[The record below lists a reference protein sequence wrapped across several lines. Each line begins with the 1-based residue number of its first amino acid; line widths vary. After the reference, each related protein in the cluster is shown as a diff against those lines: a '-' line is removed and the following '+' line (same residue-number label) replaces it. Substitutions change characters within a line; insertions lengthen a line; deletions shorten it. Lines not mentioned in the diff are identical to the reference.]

1 MKELDWHYLLAS
13 LWFEYPINQNVDL
26 NFYATNNK
34 VQLYSTGRY
43 SQYPVINRNGKE
55 YKQGYVSVCVTESL
69 CSAAETNT
77 TL

>member
-1 MKELDWHYLLAS
+1 MLQTIKSSCTA
-13 LWFEYPINQNVDL
+13 QG
-26 NFYATNNK
+26 A
-34 VQLYSTGRY
+34 